1 MTRSLTALR
10 RLLPRLWLGVIVG
23 FAASSPASAQNSPEE
38 RADLI
43 EAIYPVMIAALEAKQ
58 YGRARNIC
66 DQVILWE
73 PQNPVHHYNLA
84 CIEAQAGGNRLPYAL
99 GALELAAVLG
109 FNDPEHLRT
118 DSDLKPLHGEAKFAE
133 IARRVA
139 HNAGAGDAIA
149 SLVIPPGRSAP
160 PAATAAEPDAD
171 RPAVA
176 TFQAGLP
183 VGLYWMNRYQP
194 GARTVEQTVWYFAP
208 DGTVY
213 CNLENGYSPADLAA
227 HAGPR
232 GAASVEDRTLQ
243 VRWADGTV
251 SAGPL
256 ERDRTGFT
264 WDLGIFS
271 AVQGFGYS
279 SEVPGV
285 YSGGSIGTAERGM
298 TVVPQRLTLR
308 PDGSFL
314 WEGVVFS
321 PSAGTTAARL
331 SSSTES
337 TSGRWEL
344 TGLSLTL
351 TAGSGIAVRR
361 FAFPDDDRRTVV
373 SPDRL
378 YFGGQI
384 LKRQP

>member
-10 RLLPRLWLGVIVG
+10 RLLPRLWLGVISAFG
-23 FAASSPASAQNSPEE
+23 AISPLSAQNSPDD
-38 RADLI
+38 RAELI
-43 EAIYPVMIAALEAKQ
+43 EAIYPVMIAALEAQQ

-118 DSDLKPLHGEAKFAE
+118 DPDLKPLHGEAKFSE

-139 HNAGAGDAIA
+139 HNAGAGDAID

-160 PAATAAEPDAD
+160 TAPTPGTTDAD
-171 RPAVA
+171 RPPAA
-176 TFQAGLP
+176 TFEAGVP
-183 VGLYWMNRYQP
+183 VGLYWMNRYHP
-194 GARTVEQTVWYFAP
+194 AARTVEQTVWYFAP

-232 GAASVEDRTLQ
+232 GTASLEDRTLQ
-243 VRWADGTV
+243 VRWANGTV

-271 AVQGFGYS
+271 AVQGFSYP

-285 YSGGSIGTAERGM
+285 YTGGGVGTAERGM
-298 TVVPQRLTLR
+298 PVVPQRLTLR
-308 PDGSFL
+308 PNGSFL
-314 WEGVVFS
+314 WEGVAFT
-321 PSAGTTAARL
+321 PTNDTTAARL
-331 SSSTES
+331 SSATES

-344 TGLSLTL
+344 AGLSLTL
-351 TAGSGIAVRR
+351 TAESGITVRR

-373 SPDRL
+373 NPDRL
-378 YFGGQI
+378 YFGGLI
-384 LKRQP
+384 LRRQP

>member
-1 MTRSLTALR
+1 MTRPLTALR
-10 RLLPRLWLGVIVG
+10 RLLHRLWLSVIAG
-23 FAASSPASAQNSPEE
+23 LAALSPAAAQNSSED
-38 RADLI
+38 RAELI

-109 FNDPEHLRT
+109 FNDPEHLRA
-118 DSDLKPLHGEAKFAE
+118 DPDLDPLRGEAKFAE

-149 SLVIPPGRSAP
+149 SLVIPPGRAAP
-160 PAATAAEPDAD
+160 PAATAAEPETD
-171 RPAVA
+171 RPAAA
-176 TFQAGLP
+176 TFSAGLP

-194 GARTVEQTVWYFAP
+194 AARTVEQTVWYFAP
-208 DGTVY
+208 DGAVY
-213 CNLENGYSPADLAA
+213 CNLENGYSAADLAA
-227 HAGPR
+227 HDGPR
-232 GAASVEDRTLQ
+232 GAASLEDRTLQ

-251 SAGPL
+251 SAAPL

-279 SEVPGV
+279 SELPGV
-285 YSGGSIGTAERGM
+285 YTGGGVGTAERGM

-308 PDGSFL
+308 PDGSFV

-321 PSAGTTAARL
+321 SPTGNTAARL
-331 SSSTES
+331 ASSTES

-344 TGLSLTL
+344 TGFSLTL
-351 TAGSGIAVRR
+351 TAESGIAVRR